1 MKHERKVQNTKTV
14 VTTLGLSRDS
24 LGPAPEFLVRLGG
37 VVGEKTPKSRF
48 DEILVSDVDKFSS
61 MITMKNENL
70 RKTLLCEV
78 SQCVR
83 DAGVLAKVFGVSE
96 RSRCVLIGTSAPN
109 IANISSHHVIFSTF
123 HQLALFFWRTSDLE
137 RSWCGA
143 GQKRWQKRAGPAD
156 NARMAPARPTAQ
168 SCPQKRKAS
177 SAGQ

>member
-1 MKHERKVQNTKTV
+1 MISMKIK
-14 VTTLGLSRDS
+14 
-24 LGPAPEFLVRLGG
+24 
-37 VVGEKTPKSRF
+37 
-48 DEILVSDVDKFSS
+48 
-61 MITMKNENL
+61 NL

-83 DAGVLAKVFGVSE
+83 DAGVLTKVFGVSE

-123 HQLALFFWRTSDLE
+123 HQLALFSGAESDLE

-156 NARMAPARPTAQ
+156 NARMAPASDCTILAHRNGTRRLPANDI
-168 SCPQKRKAS
+168 S
-177 SAGQ
+177 